1 MKTKILLLFMV
12 LLNLTTFAQISGVV
26 KNTNDQKPIPYVN
39 IWVENENIGTTADE
53 NGEFQIAAPA
63 ESQLIFNALGYENKT
78 IKASEI
84 DGIIFLIPKVFEL
97 EEIKVIS
104 KKESLEYK
112 AGSFRSGIINSFY
125 AGNDYTPYVVTRYFP
140 YQTDYEKTP
149 FIKSIMPYCKSDIAD
164 AKFKVRVYSS
174 DKNGLPGDEILKNNI
189 IITVKKG
196 SSKPVINLSEY
207 NLVFPESGI
216 FIGFEFMFL
225 ESNKYD
231 YTTTD
236 SKTKQK
242 LNRTSIEPAFGTIST
257 ESDLKQSLKNINGK
271 WAKLSFGYPFKDRKN
286 RDLLAVELTLTN

>member
-26 KNTNDQKPIPYVN
+26 KNTKDQKPIPYVN
-39 IWVENENIGTTADE
+39 IWIENENIGVTADE
-53 NGEFQIAAPA
+53 EGKFTIAA
-63 ESQLIFNALGYENKT
+63 STSSKLVFNALGYENKLIEVTKIDRT
-78 IKASEI
+78 IYLTPKAI
-84 DGIIFLIPKVFEL
+84 EL
-97 EEIKVIS
+97 KEVKVIS

-112 AGSFRSGIINSFY
+112 VGSFRSGIINSFY

-140 YQTDYEKTP
+140 YQTDYKKTP
-149 FIKSIMPYCKSDIAD
+149 FIKLIMPYCKSDIAD

-225 ESNKYD
+225 ESNRYD
-231 YTTTD
+231 YTSTD

-242 LNRTSIEPAFGTIST
+242 LNSTSIEPAFGTIST

-286 RDLLAVELTLTN
+286 RDLLAMELTLTN

>member
-1 MKTKILLLFMV
+1 MKTKILILFMV
-12 LLNLTTFAQISGVV
+12 FLGLTTFAQISGVV

-53 NGEFQIAAPA
+53 NGEFKIAAPA

-84 DGIIFLIPKVFEL
+84 DRIVFLIPKVFEL

-104 KKESLEYK
+104 KKESLEFK

-149 FIKSIMPYCKSDIAD
+149 FIKSIMPYCKSYIAD
-164 AKFKVRVYSS
+164 AKFKIRIYSS
-174 DKNGLPGDEILKNNI
+174 DKNGLPGDEILKKNI

-225 ESNKYD
+225 ESNRYD

>member
-1 MKTKILLLFMV
+1 MKNILFTFIGTLLA
-12 LLNLTTFAQISGVV
+12 LQIQAQIKGTVV
-26 KNTNDQKPIPYVN
+26 NAVDKKPIPYVN

-53 NGEFQIAAPA
+53 EGKFTIAAPA
-63 ESQLIFNALGYENKT
+63 NSQLIFNALGYENK
-78 IKASEI
+78 IVALADLKEVI
-84 DGIIFLIPKVFEL
+84 ELIPKVIEL
-97 EEIKVIS
+97 KEVKVIS

-125 AGNDYTPYVVTRYFP
+125 ARNDYTPYVVARYFP
-140 YQTDYEKTP
+140 YQTEYEKTP
-149 FIKSIMPYCKSDIAD
+149 FIKSIMPYCKSNIVD
-164 AKFKVRVYSS
+164 AKFKVRVYSR
-174 DKNGLPGDEILKNNI
+174 DKNGLPSDEILKNNI

-225 ESNKYD
+225 ESNRYN

-242 LNRTSIEPAFGTIST
+242 LKRTSIEPAFGTISS
-257 ESDLKQSLKNINGK
+257 ESDLNHSLKNKNGK

-286 RDLLAVELTLTN
+286 RDLLAIELTLTN